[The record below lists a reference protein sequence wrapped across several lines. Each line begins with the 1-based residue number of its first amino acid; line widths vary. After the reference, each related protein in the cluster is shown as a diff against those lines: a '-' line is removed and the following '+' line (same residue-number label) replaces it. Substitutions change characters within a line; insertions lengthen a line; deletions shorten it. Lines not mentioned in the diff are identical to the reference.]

1 MILWD
6 PGRMLLRMY
15 NARAKL
21 DEAAMG
27 FEAGGVLTQA
37 QPRYGVPIEVG
48 EMFLHLLC
56 FQNVTTERSPNRR
69 KVARLVMRW
78 S

>member
-1 MILWD
+1 MVLWD

-15 NARAKL
+15 NARARL

-37 QPRYGVPIEVG
+37 QPRFGVPIEVG
-48 EMFLHLLC
+48 LHPLLS
-56 FQNVTTERSPNRR
+56 FPNVTTERSQNRR
-69 KVARLVMRW
+69 KVALLVMRW

>member
-1 MILWD
+1 MVLWD
-6 PGRMLLRMY
+6 PGWMLLRMY
-15 NARAKL
+15 NARARL

-48 EMFLHLLC
+48 EIFLHPLLS
-56 FQNVTTERSPNRR
+56 FTIGRSPNRR
-69 KVARLVMRW
+69 KVAPPVMRW